1 MYKPF
6 GVVVGVLAAVNC
18 SAWADVQSGP
28 AAGAKV
34 PALPVFAA
42 TGAHENKE
50 LDYAAERK
58 DRPTIYLIVQG
69 AHFDR
74 PMARFM
80 KAIDKDLAEGKE
92 KAEAVAVWLTDNQD
106 ETKER
111 LPKVQQSLQ
120 FQATALAV
128 STGDT
133 SGPKDWGVNDM
144 AHLTVVVAHDG
155 KVAATLAYRT
165 VNETDAAAVI
175 KALRKAVG

>member
-1 MYKPF
+1 R
-6 GVVVGVLAAVNC
+6 
-18 SAWADVQSGP
+18 SGP

-74 PMARFM
+74 PIARFM
-80 KAIDKDLAEGKE
+80 KSIDKDLAEGKA
-92 KAEAVAVWLTDNQD
+92 KAEAVAVWLTENQD

-111 LPKVQQSLQ
+111 LPKVKQSLQ
-120 FQATALAV
+120 FQAAALAV

-144 AHLTVVVAHDG
+144 APLTVVVAHDG
-155 KVAATLAYRT
+155 KVAATFAYRT
-165 VNETDAAAVI
+165 VNEMDAPAVI
-175 KALRKAVG
+175 KALRKAV